1 MAELTR
7 AEQRLAL
14 QPAAPNKL
22 GLPNALDLARAE
34 AVITKL
40 ESAKLR
46 QDPVRGELDADHL
59 KEIHRRLFGKLYEHA
74 GHMRQPTSGWG
85 KWRELSDGTR
95 HFVAYHNLQGVDVSR
110 AVSRLA
116 SSAAA
121 ELRQSR
127 PDDTRTIAATAARL
141 YADLDHLHPFE
152 EGNSRT
158 LRTFVSQLVR
168 ETTGRR
174 LEWDA
179 TNRTEAKRD
188 ELYRARDVEVVTR
201 QLPREIHERQL
212 RQLSHSQHTLRGA
225 RPLDSIM
232 RENLEVGLQRDLSV
246 AMKHSSELARR
257 VVEVARGR
265 YAANFE
271 HGRGPVAVGSS
282 SQGMERVAA
291 VDRGRGAER

>member
-1 MAELTR
+1 MAELT
-7 AEQRLAL
+7 AEERRLTQRV
-14 QPAAPNKL
+14 AAPNKL

-46 QDPVRGELDADHL
+46 QEPVRGAFDSEHL
-59 KEIHRRLFGKLYEHA
+59 KEIHRRLFGRLYEHA
-74 GHMRQPTSGWG
+74 GRVREPTGGWG

-95 HFVAYHNLQGVDVSR
+95 HFVAYHNLQGVDVGR
-110 AVSRLA
+110 AVSRA
-116 SSAAA
+116 AGSAIDT
-121 ELRQSR
+121 LRRVGPNDARQ
-127 PDDTRTIAATAARL
+127 IAATAARL
-141 YADLDHLHPFE
+141 YADLDHLHPFQ

-179 TNRTEAKRD
+179 TGRTEAKRD
-188 ELYRARDVEVVTR
+188 ELYRARDAEVVAR

-212 RQLSHSQHTLRGA
+212 RQLSHSEHALRSV
-225 RPLDSIM
+225 RSLESIM
-232 RENLEVGLQRDLSV
+232 RENLEVGLQRDLAV
-246 AMKHSSELARR
+246 AMKHSPELARR

-265 YAANFE
+265 YAARFE
-271 HGRGPVAVGSS
+271 PGRDLAAVQPPSRAAPVS
-282 SQGMERVAA
+282 
-291 VDRGRGAER
+291 VDRGYDASR